1 MMRISTADLWIFKE
15 LVGIDIEVD
24 DKEELI

>member
-1 MMRISTADLWIFKE
+1 VDLKE